1 MQLILYTYTIDIE
14 YKYIWYIIYNI
25 NIIFMWSILWSTVV
39 WTEEKEGWERE
50 RETESGEERGKG
62 GREREDRNLL

>member
-50 RETESGEERGKG
+50 RDREWGGER
-62 GREREDRNLL
+62 